1 MTYGGTCL
9 ALPVELLPLDVSENF
24 FDLQLV
30 SISQFIFT
38 LPSTSCFCSV
48 NFFT

>member
-1 MTYGGTCL
+1 MTYGVTCL
-9 ALPVELLPLDVSENF
+9 ALPVELLPLDVSEN

-48 NFFT
+48 NLFT